1 MNTAIDGS
9 LYCDADCVAT
19 PLYRIAPQ
27 GGFDA
32 RFFLY
37 CCSDP
42 QALVHAAVDNSE
54 TVHLAWLSPQEAL
67 DASDRGEIFLAPPQW
82 YHR

>member
-1 MNTAIDGS
+1 MVRPT
-9 LYCDADCVAT
+9 VT
-19 PLYRIAPQ
+19 PTVLPLRYHIAPQ

-82 YHR
+82 YGSYY